1 MLNNTIIEI
10 KMILVG
16 IISKILEAEEWV
28 SEVNVGMVEITVEEE
43 NKKER

>member
-10 KMILVG
+10 KTILVG

-28 SEVNVGMVEITVEEE
+28 SEVNFGMVEITAEEE